1 MKFACPKCNTRYS
14 ISDDKVPPGKVLKFP
29 CKTCGN
35 VVRLRRKEGG
45 DQAQILEAG
54 SAAAALAA
62 RGFDP
67 VETTRIASVAEIN
80 KLRDQSTQPT
90 KVGMQAAHRPDVTFA
105 DDGGDAT
112 RVVSVEQI
120 NLLRAAAAEGDEVI
134 QEAEETRPPQGD
146 SSGEPSEWFVLIAG
160 KQRGPMT
167 ASSVD
172 GMLSR
177 NEIDRRTFLWKS
189 GMANWERLGSVERFA
204 GSTSPLVTAE
214 PSAAAS
220 TRADP
225 SVTESAMERAAAQ
238 SAATN
243 TTSRRSTDDVT
254 VTDLE
259 EVSSGIF
266 EEATV
271 ATLNGETATPAAMAA
286 GSEDIT
292 LADEAPQG
300 FYKAETMVI
309 SDPRVAETAAAAL
322 AGHSPQAA
330 DARRA
335 ETVQL
340 QDGIELL
347 DDRPKRPTDE
357 FMGATTLGQQEHAT
371 EHELGSFDDVSGQQ
385 PFLDETSGLNQLA
398 DDPNY
403 LDKPP
408 GDSTR
413 VYMATAGIYKKRRNN
428 RIAAVITTVVLLL
441 ICGFIVMDMRGLIVL
456 PGMGAIYDV
465 AGVED
470 PNVDRALE
478 RTENKLAAEDLDPK
492 KRAQLESLRRK
503 LLDRSNG
510 SESGKSEKPEKQE
523 AKTNGDAKDPAEAKP
538 PEGATDAPQQPEEH
552 AMAEQIFNDKDKQ
565 ETNVKLAAPD
575 SMQTPNLPD
584 GLTQEAIYKVV
595 NDNNTSMKLC
605 YAEAARKGEKLA
617 GKMEVQLTIDPS
629 GDVTGADIN
638 TAQFKT
644 SAMGQCTVRR
654 VKTWKFPKYNGQPV
668 TVVFPYVLQSAF

>member
-35 VVRLRRKEGG
+35 VVRLRRKDGG
-45 DQAQILEAG
+45 DQAQILEG
-54 SAAAALAA
+54 AAAPLPATRSLE
-62 RGFDP
+62 P

-90 KVGMQAAHRPDVTFA
+90 KVGMQAANRPDVSYG
-105 DDGGDAT
+105 DDGGEAT
-112 RVVSVEQI
+112 RIVSVEQI
-120 NLLRAAAAEGDEVI
+120 NLLRAAAAEGDVVQAEPEDARPI
-134 QEAEETRPPQGD
+134 QAD
-146 SSGEPSEWFVLIAG
+146 SSGEAAEWFVLIAG

-167 ASSVD
+167 ASNVD
-172 GMLSR
+172 AMLSR

-189 GMANWERLGSVERFA
+189 GMGNWERLGSVGRFA
-204 GSTSPLVTAE
+204 AATAPAGSQTPAGG
-214 PSAAAS
+214 SA
-220 TRADP
+220 RIEP
-225 SVTESAMERAAAQ
+225 SVTEYAMERAAAQ
-238 SAATN
+238 GSAKDAA
-243 TTSRRSTDDVT
+243 RRPTDDIT
-254 VTDLE
+254 LTELE
-259 EVSSGIF
+259 EISSGIF
-266 EEATV
+266 EEPTSIMNGEPGASEPLLANEEITV
-271 ATLNGETATPAAMAA
+271 A
-286 GSEDIT
+286 ED
-292 LADEAPQG
+292 EPQG
-300 FYKAETMVI
+300 FYKAETMVV
-309 SDPRVAETAAAAL
+309 SDPAVAAL
-322 AGHSPQAA
+322 AASVMGTPPGGGS
-330 DARRA
+330 RRA

-340 QDGIELL
+340 QEGIEII
-347 DDRPKRPTDE
+347 DEAPKRPTDDL
-357 FMGATTLGQQEHAT
+357 GGVTPLGHQDATGDHGLG
-371 EHELGSFDDVSGQQ
+371 LFDDVSSQR
-385 PFLDETSGLNQLA
+385 PLPVDDDSGMEHLT

-441 ICGFIVMDMRGLIVL
+441 VCGFIVMDMRGLIVL
-456 PGMGAIYDV
+456 PGMGAVYDV

-503 LLDRSNG
+503 LLDRSNQG
-510 SESGKSEKPEKQE
+510 ENAPKHEKVEKHE
-523 AKTNGDAKDPAEAKP
+523 TKTTDEPKEPGEAKP
-538 PEGATDAPQQPEEH
+538 PEGTTGAPDEH
-552 AMAEQIFNDKDKQ
+552 AMAEQLFNDKDKQ
-565 ETNVKLAAPD
+565 EANVKLAAPD
-575 SMQTPNLPD
+575 SIQTPNLPE
-584 GLTQEAIYKVV
+584 GLTQDAIYKVV

-644 SAMGQCTVRR
+644 STMGQCTVRR
-654 VKTWKFPKYNGQPV
+654 VKTWKFPKFTGQPV